1 MPSLGCSLLTE
12 ALTSQTVT
20 LWKQLTHLKVCIAEK
35 PSVARDIANI
45 LGANSRRDGY
55 FEGNGYAVTWTFGHF
70 CTLKTPDEY
79 KSEWKRWSLHDLPML
94 PTKFETKLMKDKG
107 VRKQFATIKKL
118 FKTATTVI
126 NCGDAGQEGELIQRW
141 VIRETKYKGPVE
153 RLWISSLTPEAIRE
167 GFQKLQPAQNYD
179 RLFFAGSSR
188 AVGDWIL
195 GMNATRL
202 YTLKYGG
209 YKQVLSVGRVQT
221 PTLAMI
227 VKRHW
232 EIIRFVSKPFWEIE
246 TFYRD
251 CAFQLISG
259 KFDNKEDGE
268 TILKRVTGKE
278 FEIITVDK
286 KNGIER
292 SPKLF
297 DLTSLQVYCNRKF
310 GFSADRTLKVL
321 QKLYEQKVVTYP
333 RVDTTY
339 LPNDVYPKC
348 AGILGKMNS
357 YQQFTQ
363 VLAGQK
369 LRKPKRVFDDKKVT
383 DHHAIIPTGYE
394 KHLEP
399 DLQKVYDV
407 IARRFIAIF
416 YPDCEVANTE
426 VIGETAKLKF
436 RTKGKEILK
445 PGWKVLFPKPPPKT
459 KSKTQLKKETDSDS
473 QEALKKSTEVKIL
486 PAFVVGEKG
495 PHEPRLIEKKTSPP
509 KYYTEAT
516 LLTAMETAG
525 KVVEDEELR
534 SLMKANGIGRPSTR
548 AAIIETL
555 FRRAYIFRKGKS
567 LIPTETGVGLIEVI
581 ASELLKSPEL
591 TGIWERKLRQIEEG
605 DYSAKVFV
613 NEMKTMTAQI
623 VEEVRKLP
631 PGKRISSQQRKPK
644 EGFKKNSKSSIQK
657 SNNQNK
663 KTTTS
668 GAKTKSKTKVGP
680 NAKAKKIADLVCPNC
695 NKGKILKGNSA
706 YGCSN
711 YTSGC
716 GFKVPFKIQSKSI
729 SENQIVRLIAKG
741 STVNLKGFVMGEQK
755 QAGKVILN
763 AQQVPE
769 LVIATPAAS
778 KTSSSKELAPKV
790 VCPHCK
796 VGEIIKGKSAFGCTN
811 WKQGCAYRFPFSE
824 IRSKS
829 NGQKITAEVLLSLL
843 KNHSK

>member
-1 MPSLGCSLLTE
+1 M
-12 ALTSQTVT
+12 
-20 LWKQLTHLKVCIAEK
+20 
-35 PSVARDIANI
+35 R
-45 LGANSRRDGY
+45 
-55 FEGNGYAVTWTFGHF
+55 
-70 CTLKTPDEY
+70 
-79 KSEWKRWSLHDLPML
+79 
-94 PTKFETKLMKDKG
+94 DKG

-118 FKTATTVI
+118 FKSAKTVI

-251 CAFQLISG
+251 TAFQLISG
-259 KFDNKEDGE
+259 KFDIKEDAE
-268 TILKRVTGKE
+268 VILKKVTGQE
-278 FEIITVDK
+278 FEIISVVK

-310 GFSADRTLKVL
+310 GFSADRTLKIA
-321 QKLYEQKVVTYP
+321 QKLYEQKVITYP
-333 RVDTTY
+333 RVDTTF
-339 LPNDVYPKC
+339 LPDDVYPKC
-348 AGILGKMNS
+348 PGILGKMQS
-357 YQQFTQ
+357 YQKFTQ
-363 VLAGQK
+363 VILVNK
-369 LRKPKRVFDDKKVT
+369 LRKPKRVFNDKKVT

-394 KHLEP
+394 KQLDADH
-399 DLQKVYDV
+399 QKVYDI

-426 VIGETAKLKF
+426 VVGETAKLKF

-445 PGWKVLFPKPPPKT
+445 PGWKVLFPKPPK
-459 KSKTQLKKETDSDS
+459 KSKAKTSQKTDVESDS
-473 QEALKKSTEVKIL
+473 QEALKKNTEVKIL

-555 FRRAYIFRKGKS
+555 FRRSYIFRKGKS
-567 LIPTETGVGLIEVI
+567 LIPTETGVSLIEVI
-581 ASELLKSPEL
+581 KSELLKSPEL
-591 TGIWERKLRQIEEG
+591 TGIWERKLRQIEQGE
-605 DYSAKVFV
+605 YSAKVFV
-613 NEMKTMTAQI
+613 NEMKSMTAEI
-623 VEEVRKLP
+623 VEDVKKSP
-631 PGKRISSQQRKPK
+631 PGKRISAQQPGQKKYPK
-644 EGFKKNSKSSIQK
+644 KGAQKTSSNGPKSTAKSADQKKKHSTNS
-657 SNNQNK
+657 
-663 KTTTS
+663 
-668 GAKTKSKTKVGP
+668 
-680 NAKAKKIADLVCPNC
+680 KAKKLQDLICPTC
-695 NKGKILKGNSA
+695 NKGRILKGKAA

-711 YTSGC
+711 YTNGC
-716 GFKVPFKIQSKSI
+716 GFKIPFKIQSKKI

-741 STVNLKGFVMGEQK
+741 STVNLKGFMMRGQK
-755 QAGKVILN
+755 TDGKIILN
-763 AQQVPE
+763 DQQVPE
-769 LVIATPAAS
+769 LVVAPAENKTDNGSSKANTPA
-778 KTSSSKELAPKV
+778 V
-790 VCPHCK
+790 ICPLCLK
-796 VGEIIKGKSAFGCTN
+796 GKIIKGKTAFGCSN
-811 WKQGCAYRFPFSE
+811 WKSGCKYRFPFSE
-824 IRSKS
+824 IRVKASGK
-829 NGQKITAEVLLSLL
+829 KITAKLLIELL
-843 KNHSK
+843 KNHH